1 MPDKIKD
8 SYNAV
13 KSTGLFVDESDFRT
27 QLKSDPKGVF
37 NLFNSTENTKGLFLD
52 YNDFR
57 NSVGIV
63 EKKNPNT
70 PTASSGT
77 ANSTVSKPNP
87 AFKTLDYGEII
98 NKVKKVEG
106 NRAKEIKSTVG
117 GNKNILQKSIDI
129 LSETLTS
136 GAAQVLSGA
145 AGLVGGLA
153 DLTINKTPEDKQYA
167 IGTNEWLKSKIQQ
180 QGEVKNPEWYTNQGV
195 RDYFMGLSTK
205 LNQIASGE
213 LGVSKIELGIEP
225 EKSTVDHLINGD
237 ITKAGKS
244 LGVETMAMIPQI
256 IGGGITKGSKLFI
269 GAMGAV
275 AAGGS
280 LEKQYGQDKDISIT
294 DVSQAAASGLLE
306 YYFERFFNSN
316 NLATGK
322 IIDKVEDLFT
332 PAGVA
337 IKDKIIKEGVDKVKD
352 DLIRGTWDILKEGG
366 KGAAEESLMQEVPLT
381 VLNYVIDSVDENKYN
396 KEEGIQL
403 LKDMGQALVTS
414 AVAGGIPSIVAAKI
428 SKIPYSSDEKVKIS
442 KYEELLGDSNLSK
455 ESKDLISNRL
465 FEIKNIKSN
474 ESSKVYDDALKLDI
488 PDRVKVLNELTKISK
503 LENDVKSINDVDLKD
518 EMLAEIERR
527 KQGVSD
533 IINKDFY
540 TFEYSKESD
549 IPSELKDKVS
559 SVSEVNGKKTYRI
572 TLPKSQANFILN
584 NLNNSKNSNEAEQA
598 KTQTEAEQTVLDE
611 TPEGQLSSSGTPI
624 EQSIETLPSEV
635 GVSQEPQ
642 QTTGGEEIA
651 ASGVLKAQEAV
662 KPENPEQAWTKSKV
676 MMENQEQMLMDMNKK
691 SSGWNNFVKKWFERQ
706 INVVKAM
713 GNSKEAQKAKDQMT
727 VVAGARSA
735 ADEKFKNSE
744 KEIYKGLSLE
754 EEKNLDHLLF
764 HRRVIQ
770 IDSSYDT
777 KGKDRIKHPM
787 GFNKEDSEMAIEGM
801 KKEIGEEKFN
811 KLSESADKYFQKQ
824 NEILQR
830 LKEGE
835 LIDEDTY
842 DRLKDDDYIKRVFID
857 HLNDSPENRTKALG
871 DYGLKPRQIQALDE
885 GSEGL
890 LLMDSRQLLN
900 AAYRSAEQ
908 RVFQNRANQALS
920 DVIKIQPDMGKEL
933 KVWNNKNTGKPEF
946 EHAQKG
952 HTRVVYFVDG
962 KPRAFQL
969 KDNLYNEWMDMEKRT
984 TELDSWVRTIMG
996 TAVLKNMATG
1006 INATFAIGNVPA
1018 DYLNVIMFTDTY
1030 DRTNVFNALQKLA
1043 RSFASNFAQLSLLN
1057 STGVGSKNF
1066 KSLSDDFIKYGG
1078 GLEFLTTYGKLDDL
1092 VKRDKRYSMIGRAIR
1107 GTADTAVKALTFT
1120 GEQSERAMRLSVF
1133 NEVRNQAVKDAGG
1146 RDKITQKQWDDIS
1159 YMAAAKARRTM
1170 DFAKGGLWS
1179 KKLDNVSPYLNAAAQ
1194 GTRVAAEY
1202 IYKNPKKFASKW
1214 AQISSAVAAVTLY
1227 NAMVGD
1233 DEDWENIPD
1242 YEKNN
1247 YFIIFSPQKHINKKG
1262 EEVRGY
1268 WRIKK
1273 TPALAPFLNLSEA
1286 GTMAAYNQMTGR
1298 NFGAKDET
1306 LKREWDAINDALPI
1320 PIDPTQLPN
1329 KMPPVPKA
1337 ALSYFANYDFYRKQK
1352 LVTGVEEDI
1361 LPQYQGLSD
1370 EKIPAIY
1377 KKIGEFSSKMSHDMA
1392 ISPKKLQKATEM
1404 IITNPQTNTILGGAY
1419 GILDLMVNKFS
1430 DVPENWK
1437 NTDQEISTIF
1447 GGAKARMYRE
1457 INPNYKLLQ
1466 DNSLKKIEKELET
1479 KNVVIRNEIRDMIEN
1494 EKSESDVKTFLKG
1507 KEGFSN
1513 EEKETLYKYYKN
1525 VREDK
1530 KLQREIPSFYKLAP
1544 LKYWSK
1550 GSPEDKARILAINI
1564 GIMDPKS
1571 EEFRDVLRDMD
1582 KMGISVSDRFING
1595 YQEIYRQT
1603 LENK

>member
-37 NLFNSTENTKGLFLD
+37 NLFNNTEDTKGLFLD

-57 NSVGIV
+57 NAVGIV

-77 ANSTVSKPNP
+77 ANSTVSKPSP
-87 AFKTLDYGEII
+87 AFKTLDYGEVI
-98 NKVKKVEG
+98 NKVREVDINERKAIKQAKATSIAVENTAPLLKALPKPIQAG
-106 NRAKEIKSTVG
+106 A
-117 GNKNILQKSIDI
+117 IDI
-129 LSETLTS
+129 GTGVT
-136 GAAQVLSGA
+136 
-145 AGLVGGLA
+145 GLVGGLMEMAAKSPRWAALGGKA
-153 DLTINKTPEDKQYA
+153 DADKIMDYA
-167 IGTNEWLKSKIQQ
+167 TSMQEASNSIMTTSKS
-180 QGEVKNPEWYTNQGV
+180 E
-195 RDYFMGLSTK
+195 S
-205 LNQIASGE
+205 
-213 LGVSKIELGIEP
+213 GIED
-225 EKSTVDHLINGD
+225 S
-237 ITKAGKS
+237 GKS
-244 LGVETMAMIPQI
+244 SFEHLTDGNLSDFGKSITRDFGRIIPQTVATAFS
-256 IGGGITKGSKLFI
+256 GGSTAVISTL
-269 GAMGAV
+269 GAV
-275 AAGGS
+275 SAGNALTG
-280 LEKQYGQDKDISIT
+280 EYAQDQDISMT
-294 DVSQAAASGLLE
+294 DMAQSAA
-306 YYFERFFNSN
+306 
-316 NLATGK
+316 
-322 IIDKVEDLFT
+322 
-332 PAGVA
+332 
-337 IKDKIIKEGVDKVKD
+337 
-352 DLIRGTWDILKEGG
+352 
-366 KGAAEESLMQEVPLT
+366 KGAAEVILSKVFNMDILAGNVIKKGIVSKLDD
-381 VLNYVIDSVDENKYN
+381 VLNAGGQVLKQKI
-396 KEEGIQL
+396 KEEGKEAVLGQL
-403 LKDMGQALVTS
+403 IRSNKDIALQGIKGGAQNVLEEDTNTLLSFVVDAIDEDKFNKESFDQLINDLGNTTLTS
-414 AVAGGIPSIVAAKI
+414 MATGAPISLLAAKI
-428 SKIPYSSDEKVKIS
+428 SQKPLTTDEKKTIESLNSILQNPDISNETRKIVQRKIADINKGINDES
-442 KYEELLGDSNLSK
+442 LNNLSK
-455 ESKDLISNRL
+455 VANMSTEDKMSIL
-465 FEIKNIKSN
+465 FEQ
-474 ESSKVYDDALKLDI
+474 EQV
-488 PDRVKVLNELTKISK
+488 SK

-527 KQGVSD
+527 KQGVS
-533 IINKDFY
+533 N
-540 TFEYSKESD
+540 
-549 IPSELKDKVS
+549 
-559 SVSEVNGKKTYRI
+559 
-572 TLPKSQANFILN
+572 ILN
-584 NLNNSKNSNEAEQA
+584 NYSNEAEQA
-598 KTQTEAEQTVLDE
+598 KTQTETEQTVLGE
-611 TPEGQLSSSGTPI
+611 TPEGRVSSSGTPI
-624 EQSIETLPSEV
+624 EQNIETLPNEAEV
-635 GVSQEPQ
+635 VQEPQ
-642 QTTGGEEIA
+642 QTQHEQVTGGEEITG
-651 ASGVLKAQEAV
+651 SGVLQAQEAV

-764 HRRVIQ
+764 HKRVVQ
-770 IDSSYDT
+770 IDSNYDT

-787 GFNKEDSEMAIEGM
+787 GFNKEDSEMAIEGL

-811 KLSESADKYFQKQ
+811 KLSEAADKYFQKQ

-842 DRLKDDDYIKRVFID
+842 NRLKDDDYIKRVFID
-857 HLNDSPENRTKALG
+857 HMNDSPENRSKALG
-871 DYGLKPRQIQALDE
+871 DYGLKPKQIQALDE

-933 KVWNNKNTGKPEF
+933 KVWNNKKTGKPEF

-952 HTRVVYFVDG
+952 YTRVVYFVDG

-996 TAVLKNMATG
+996 TAVLKSMATG
-1006 INATFAIGNVPA
+1006 INATFAITNTPA
-1018 DYLNVIMFTDTY
+1018 DYFNVILATDTY
-1030 DRTNVFNALQKLA
+1030 DRTNVFNAAQKLA

-1078 GLEFLTTYGKLDDL
+1078 GLEFLTTYGKPDDL

-1107 GTADTAVKALTFT
+1107 GTADTAVKALAFT

-1179 KKLDNVSPYLNAAAQ
+1179 KKLDNVSPYFNASAQ

-1306 LKREWDAINDALPI
+1306 LKREWDTINDALPI

-1377 KKIGEFSSKMSHDMA
+1377 KKIGEFSSKMSQDMA

-1404 IITNPQTNTILGGAY
+1404 IITNPQTNTVLGGAY